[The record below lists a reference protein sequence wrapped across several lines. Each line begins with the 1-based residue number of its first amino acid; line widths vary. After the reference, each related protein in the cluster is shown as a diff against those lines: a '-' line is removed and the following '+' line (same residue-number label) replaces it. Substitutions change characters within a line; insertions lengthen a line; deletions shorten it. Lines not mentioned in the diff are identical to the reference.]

1 MNWTIH
7 LHLLTAECSTS
18 VRGEEVGG
26 KHWRWADGFQT
37 GAPGWLHFVRKA
49 KRRGLARDS
58 NVSKSTFQS
67 FPSTADSGSIRWE
80 EKSPPQQWSDP
91 LHTHQHTGKPGG
103 TAGSHESNGQNRPGI
118 MLSVTR
124 PRGLSFTQAEG
135 HRAPFFWSFPLLN
148 PKTFLFHAKYFLKCI
163 FKNQSRRG
171 RLTPH

>member
-1 MNWTIH
+1 MNCTIH

-18 VRGEEVGG
+18 VRGKEVGG
-26 KHWRWADGFQT
+26 KHRRWTDSKREP
-37 GAPGWLHFVRKA
+37 PGWLHCVRKA

-58 NVSKSTFQS
+58 NVSRSTFQS
-67 FPSTADSGSIRWE
+67 FPSAADSGNMRWE
-80 EKSPPQQWSDP
+80 EKSTPQQWSDP

-118 MLSVTR
+118 MLSMARTQ
-124 PRGLSFTQAEG
+124 GLSFTQAEG

-171 RLTPH
+171 RLTPR